1 MMTTHQGQPSDQD
14 IKELKHQLAIRIAK
28 LDVPLLRRDLDKPE
42 NVRWLSRNV
51 WINNS
56 KNPYAKE
63 AMRLIARLLR
73 ALYNQK

>member
-1 MMTTHQGQPSDQD
+1 MTMTKCQPSDQD

-28 LDVPLLRRDLDKPE
+28 LDVPLRRKDLDKPE

-56 KNPYAKE
+56 KNPHAKE

-73 ALYNQK
+73 ALYNQEK